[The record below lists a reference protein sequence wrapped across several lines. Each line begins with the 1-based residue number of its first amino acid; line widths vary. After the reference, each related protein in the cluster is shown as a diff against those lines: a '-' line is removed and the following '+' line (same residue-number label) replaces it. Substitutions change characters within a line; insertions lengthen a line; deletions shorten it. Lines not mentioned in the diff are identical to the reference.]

1 MMCHKMGRPPIS
13 TIGFGRNSVSSR
25 RRVPMPPARITAF
38 TVSPF
43 VSPALSLSAVCA
55 QGRKTSILG
64 WLLLSLVTFTQ
75 ERRGVLQVSHNKA
88 PYSDA
93 AELALA
99 ARHEIISMTSVAKA
113 SHVASALSVIDVLSV
128 LYTGSANISVSN
140 MDNPDRD
147 IVILSKGHSASALY
161 SVLALQGFF
170 PKEWLAQYCNNDAP
184 LGGHVTSKGVPGVEL
199 STGSLGHGL
208 PYGLG
213 IAMSRKKHGAK
224 GRVFVVMSDGE
235 CDEGTTWES
244 AMLANHHN
252 LDNLVVI
259 VDRNKIQSLTF
270 TEDTLKLE
278 PFADKWIAFGW
289 QTETLDGHDYSLL
302 AKSIAS
308 QTRPKCI
315 IADTIKGK
323 GVDFMENSVLWHY
336 KSPSSDDV
344 TKAFDQL
351 SENY

>member
-1 MMCHKMGRPPIS
+1 MEKIE
-13 TIGFGRNSVSSR
+13 
-25 RRVPMPPARITAF
+25 
-38 TVSPF
+38 SPF
-43 VSPALSLSAVCA
+43 S
-55 QGRKTSILG
+55 T
-64 WLLLSLVTFTQ
+64 
-75 ERRGVLQVSHNKA
+75 
-88 PYSDA
+88 A

-99 ARHEIISMTSVAKA
+99 ARHEIIKMTSAAKA
-113 SHVASALSVIDVLSV
+113 SHVASALSVVDILSA
-128 LYTGSANISVSN
+128 LYAGAADISPKN
-140 MDNPDRD
+140 LNDPTRD

-170 PKEWLAQYCNNDAP
+170 PTEWLADYCKNDAP

-213 IAMSRKKHGAK
+213 IAMSRKKSGVA
-224 GRVFVVMSDGE
+224 GRVFVVLSDGE
-235 CDEGTTWES
+235 CDEGTIWES
-244 AMLANHHN
+244 AMIANHHC

-278 PFADKWIAFGW
+278 PFADKWKAFGW
-289 QTETLDGHDYSLL
+289 ETEEIAGHDYQALEKSLATQKL
-302 AKSIAS
+302 
-308 QTRPKCI
+308 PKCI
-315 IADTIKGK
+315 IADTTKGK

-336 KSPSSDDV
+336 KSPSPEDV
-344 TKAFDQL
+344 TKAFEQL

>member
-1 MMCHKMGRPPIS
+1 
-13 TIGFGRNSVSSR
+13 
-25 RRVPMPPARITAF
+25 MPQ
-38 TVSPF
+38 S
-43 VSPALSLSAVCA
+43 
-55 QGRKTSILG
+55 
-64 WLLLSLVTFTQ
+64 
-75 ERRGVLQVSHNKA
+75 KA

-244 AMLANHHN
+244 ALIANQFK
-252 LDNLVVI
+252 LGNLVALI
-259 VDRNKIQSLTF
+259 DRNRQQSF
-270 TEDTLKLE
+270 GDTEETIALD
-278 PFADKWIAFGW
+278 PFDEKWRAFGW
-289 QTETLDGHDYSLL
+289 NVFEVDGHDHTQISDALL
-302 AKSIAS
+302 KAKENNDSKPTVVICN
-308 QTRPKCI
+308 T
-315 IADTIKGK
+315 TKGK
-323 GVDFMENSVLWHY
+323 GVSFMENEVVWHY
-336 KSPSSDDV
+336 RPPNDEQFNLALAELEALK
-344 TKAFDQL
+344 
-351 SENY
+351 